1 MASPRFVCLL
11 TWTLPR
17 CSTGSTSGCRWGPW
31 SSVPGSCNGS
41 SPPASTRS
49 ALVGDRSL
57 PDGALNADDLAPQ
70 PDLASATEVEE
81 QPRELPVAV
90 LGFLGDRAAKIP
102 GRDAARED
110 HHAVLILDHHAHSV
124 AEPGTF
130 KA

>member
-1 MASPRFVCLL
+1 MGSPRFVCRPS
-11 TWTLPR
+11 WTSHR
-17 CSTGSTSGCRWGPW
+17 CSTGSTSAFLSRRW
-31 SSVPGSCNGS
+31 SSVPASCNGS
-41 SPPASTRS
+41 WPLASTRS